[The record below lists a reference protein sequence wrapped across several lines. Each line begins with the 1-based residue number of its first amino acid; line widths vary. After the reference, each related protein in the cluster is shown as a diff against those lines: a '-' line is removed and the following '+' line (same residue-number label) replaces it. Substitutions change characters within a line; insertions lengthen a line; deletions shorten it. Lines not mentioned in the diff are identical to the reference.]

1 MRRFLPNPHYLSVI
15 HNHLLTRESSPSNVG
30 GAGQN
35 RCMEA
40 TDPLSPR
47 DDRARLNEI
56 VDGLVHRRRRI
67 AALQA
72 EEAQLLYAAQEYALA
87 QRGAFRADPDAPDD
101 IPLRSVAAE
110 IGAATVQSDRT
121 VHARMDEAAVLV
133 ERFPA
138 TLAALRTGRISR
150 AHAAVIADAGA
161 SIDAAA
167 ARADYEAAVLPV
179 AERETVGRLRP
190 VARRLADR
198 WHPVALEERHRH
210 ARRERRVWVCDRDD
224 GMAELGLTGPAHLVH
239 GAFDRLTQLAAAV
252 IDLRRHN
259 PAPADDA
266 QPKPE
271 TRRLDEV
278 RVDVAL
284 DLLLTGHATSEAS
297 TTSIPE
303 AEVFRARIQVTIPLR
318 TLIGAGDQPADLAGY
333 GHLDAATARA
343 LAAAAPGWDR
353 LFTHPVTGAV
363 LAVDR
368 YRPTN
373 EQRRLLRA
381 RDEHC
386 RFPGCRQPTSRC
398 DVDHTIAREHDGPTA
413 VTNLAHLCRRHHT
426 LKHHSAWR
434 VRQRPDGTLQWTSPA
449 GREYDDRPA
458 RTLAFEPAPF

>member
-1 MRRFLPNPHYLSVI
+1 
-15 HNHLLTRESSPSNVG
+15 
-30 GAGQN
+30 
-35 RCMEA
+35 MEA
-40 TDPLSPR
+40 TDLLSPP

-56 VDGLVHRRRRI
+56 VDSLVDRRRRI
-67 AALQA
+67 AALHA
-72 EEAQLLYAAQEYALA
+72 EEAQLLHAAHEYARS
-87 QRGAFRADPDAPDD
+87 QRATFCADPDAPDD
-101 IPLRSVAAE
+101 IPFRSVAAE

-121 VHARMDEAAVLV
+121 VQARMGDAAALV
-133 ERFPA
+133 EGFPA

-150 AHAAVIADAGA
+150 AHASVIADAGA
-161 SIDAAA
+161 NIHDRDALAE
-167 ARADYEAAVLPV
+167 YEAAVLPV

-198 WHPVALEERHRH
+198 WHPVALDERHRQ
-210 ARRERRVWVCDRDD
+210 ARRERRVWMSDRED
-224 GMAELGLTGPAHLVH
+224 GMAELGLTGPAHLVQ
-239 GAFDRLTQLAAAV
+239 GAFDRLTQLAVAV
-252 IDLRRHN
+252 IETGRRN
-259 PAPADDA
+259 PPTADAPLQLDA
-266 QPKPE
+266 QPLDAQPLDAHPLGV
-271 TRRLDEV
+271 RRLDEV

-297 TTSIPE
+297 TASIPE
-303 AEVFRARIQVTIPLR
+303 AEAFRARIQVTIPLR
-318 TLIGAGDQPADLAGY
+318 TLVGAGEEPADLAGC

-373 EQRRLLRA
+373 EQRRMLRA

-386 RFPGCRQPTSRC
+386 RFPGCRQPTTRC
-398 DVDHTIAREHDGPTA
+398 DVDHTIARAHDGPTE

-434 VRQRPDGTLQWTSPA
+434 VRQLPDGTLQWTSPT

>member
-1 MRRFLPNPHYLSVI
+1 
-15 HNHLLTRESSPSNVG
+15 
-30 GAGQN
+30 
-35 RCMEA
+35 MEA
-40 TDPLSPR
+40 TDPLLPPG
-47 DDRARLNEI
+47 DRARLNEI
-56 VDGLVHRRRRI
+56 VDGLVDRRRRI
-67 AALQA
+67 AALQG
-72 EEAQLLYAAQEYALA
+72 EEAQLLHAAQEYALA
-87 QRGAFRADPDAPDD
+87 QRRALDARPDAPDD
-101 IPLRSVAAE
+101 IALRSIAAE

-121 VHARMDEAAVLV
+121 VHARMGDAAALV
-133 ERFPA
+133 ERFPI

-161 SIDAAA
+161 NIDASE

-198 WHPVALEERHRH
+198 CHPVAVDERHRQ
-210 ARRERRVWVCDRDD
+210 ARHERRVWVSDRDD

-239 GAFDRLTQLAAAV
+239 GAFDRLTQLGAAV
-252 IDLRRHN
+252 IDVRRRDGARSVE
-259 PAPADDA
+259 PPS
-266 QPKPE
+266 KPD

-284 DLLLTGHATSEAS
+284 DLLLTGHATSEA
-297 TTSIPE
+297 TAASIPE
-303 AEVFRARIQVTIPLR
+303 AEVFRARIQVTIPVR
-318 TLIGAGDQPADLAGY
+318 TLIGAADRPADLAGY
-333 GHLDAATARA
+333 GHLDAATART

-398 DVDHTIAREHDGPTA
+398 DIDHTIAREHDGPTA

-434 VRQRPDGTLQWTSPA
+434 VRQRPDGTLQWTSPT